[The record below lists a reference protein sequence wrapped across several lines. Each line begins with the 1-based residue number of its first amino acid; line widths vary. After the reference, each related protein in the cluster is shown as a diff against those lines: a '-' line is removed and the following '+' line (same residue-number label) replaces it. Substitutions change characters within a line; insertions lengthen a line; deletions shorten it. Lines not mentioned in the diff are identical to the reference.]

1 MSKDKAGWPKLD
13 VRSPSTSIPEF
24 KTSDRKEGEED
35 VANVP
40 TCRQQSPV
48 NRGGKRGAKSMC
60 ADWKLGSY
68 AFQAGHD

>member
-1 MSKDKAGWPKLD
+1 MD
-13 VRSPSTSIPEF
+13 VRSRSVSLLKF

-48 NRGGKRGAKSMC
+48 NRGGKIRAKPMC
-60 ADWKLGSY
+60 ADQRLAPY
-68 AFQAGHD
+68 AFQVGHDYDYDTGK